1 MNSKFDK
8 DEFLR
13 ALQQQTDYLSPLES
27 GQYLGFYLPGEN
39 VVMSRVLS
47 AAGRN
52 GTPEVVSCPVT
63 KLFIQD

>member
-8 DEFLR
+8 DAYVR
-13 ALQQQTDYLSPLES
+13 ALQLQRDYVAPLES

-47 AAGRN
+47 AAQN
-52 GTPEVVSCPVT
+52 EAPKVVSCSVS
-63 KLFIQD
+63 KLFEQDR